1 VSEAVSP
8 LVHRV
13 LEPRNAGTQA
23 LYPAIVLLHGRGADE
38 EDLAGLSPFLDPRFL
53 FLSVRA
59 PYPFDPGG
67 GFTWYNVEMDGTPDP
82 EMFRHSYARL
92 NEFVTHALQSFPIDP
107 GRLFLLGFSMGTMMA
122 LALALTSPGLFR
134 GVVANSG
141 YVPEKAGLD
150 LKWSGQ
156 SSTSFFI
163 AHGMHDPV
171 IPIALGQRTKSL
183 FEASD
188 ASWIYREYPMGHE
201 ISPESLTD
209 ISEWL
214 KNLI

>member
-1 VSEAVSP
+1 MTGARSP

-13 LEPRNAGTQA
+13 LQPRNAAARA
-23 LYPAIVLLHGRGADE
+23 LHPTIVLLHGRGADE
-38 EDLAGLSPFLDPRFL
+38 HDLAGISAFLDPRFL

-67 GFTWYNVEMDGTPDP
+67 GFTWYEMEMDGTPDP
-82 EMFRHSYARL
+82 GMFRNSYDQL
-92 NEFVTHALQSFPIDP
+92 NQFITHALQSFPVDP
-107 GRLFLLGFSMGTMMA
+107 GRLFLFGFSMGTMMA
-122 LALALTSPGLFR
+122 LAVALTSPGLFR

-150 LKWSGQ
+150 LKWSGH

-171 IPIALGQRTKSL
+171 IPIALGRRTKAL
-183 FEASD
+183 FETSD
-188 ASWIYREYPMGHE
+188 APWVYREYPMGHE
-201 ISPESLTD
+201 ISPESLAD

-214 KNLI
+214 RTLI